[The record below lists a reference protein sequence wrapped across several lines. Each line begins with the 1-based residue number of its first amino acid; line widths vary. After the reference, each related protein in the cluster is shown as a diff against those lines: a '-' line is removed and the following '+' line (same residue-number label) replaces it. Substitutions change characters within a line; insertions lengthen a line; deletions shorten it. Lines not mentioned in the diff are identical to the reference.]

1 MALLSPARP
10 RAIPRPSA
18 GVWPGLFDVPKVPV
32 HAVVARRLAKA
43 AINSLPIS
51 FDFPDG
57 TRWGTGGP
65 RLQVVRP
72 ESFFAR
78 LGADGLIGFGEA
90 WMTGDL
96 TAANWHV
103 TGRGAGAPP
112 AATGSRDTP
121 PVGNAALES
130 AALESAALESAAA
143 NEATDEL
150 AAALTVLCKR
160 MSVLVPRPLQTL
172 RHAWQSRPPA
182 AEENTPTGARENI
195 HRHYDLSND
204 LFELFLDR
212 TMIYSA
218 AWFEPGDDLE
228 SAQLRKIDGILD
240 QARVKPG
247 MRILEIGSGWG
258 GLAIRAV
265 KERDVHVTTLT
276 LSEAQ
281 KELADQRIAAAGLS
295 DRIDVVLEDYRHH
308 ADRVPGGYDAIVS
321 VEMIEAVGE
330 RYWPD
335 YFGAVDRMLADGG
348 RMSLQAITM
357 AHERLLATRN
367 GYTWVHKYV
376 FPGGTLPSVTAIDQ
390 VVSAHTSLRIQET
403 RRLGQSYVPTLEQW
417 RHRFNNRLDEVRA
430 LGFDETF
437 VRMWNF
443 YLAYSQAGFAA
454 DYLDDLQIGLS
465 RG

>member
-1 MALLSPARP
+1 MALLSPTRT
-10 RAIPRPSA
+10 RAIPRPAA
-18 GVWPGLFDVPKVPV
+18 GVWPGLFDVPRVPI
-32 HAVVARRLAKA
+32 HAGVARRLAHA
-43 AINSLPIS
+43 AMKNLPLTLT
-51 FDFPDG
+51 FPDG
-57 TRWGTGGP
+57 TTWGAGGP
-65 RLQVVRP
+65 VLQLVRP
-72 ESFFAR
+72 DDFFAR

-96 TAANWHV
+96 TTGDWHATAGRRAPGAAGDESSIDPLV
-103 TGRGAGAPP
+103 
-112 AATGSRDTP
+112 
-121 PVGNAALES
+121 VNA
-130 AALESAALESAAA
+130 
-143 NEATDEL
+143 ATDEL

-160 MSVLVPRPLQTL
+160 MSVLVPRSLQKL
-172 RHAWQSRPPA
+172 RHAWQIRPPA
-182 AEENTPTGARENI
+182 PEENTPTGARENI
-195 HRHYDLSND
+195 HRHYDLSNE
-204 LFELFLDR
+204 LFELFLDPSM
-212 TMIYSA
+212 TYSA
-218 AWFEPGDDLE
+218 AWFEPGDDLQA
-228 SAQLRKIDGILD
+228 AQHRKIDGILD
-240 QARVKPG
+240 LARVVPG
-247 MRILEIGSGWG
+247 QRVLEIGSGWG

-265 KERDVHVTTLT
+265 QERDVHVTTLT

-281 KELADQRIAAAGLS
+281 KELAERRIGDAGLS
-295 DRIDVVLEDYRHH
+295 HRIDVLLEDYRHH
-308 ADRVPGGYDAIVS
+308 AAREVGTYDAIVS

-376 FPGGTLPSVTAIDQ
+376 FPGGALPSTTAIDQ
-390 VVSAHTSLRIQET
+390 VVSEHTTLRIQET
-403 RRLGQSYVPTLEQW
+403 RRLGLSYVPTLEQW
-417 RHRFNNRLDEVRA
+417 RHNFNSRLPEVRA

-454 DYLDDLQIGLS
+454 DYLDDLQIGLA

>member
-1 MALLSPARP
+1 MALLSPTRP

-32 HAVVARRLAKA
+32 HAAIARRLARA
-43 AINSLPIS
+43 AIKNLPIS
-51 FDFPDG
+51 LEFPDG

-65 RLQVVRP
+65 RLQLVRP

-96 TAANWHV
+96 TTADWH
-103 TGRGAGAPP
+103 
-112 AATGSRDTP
+112 ATGSSAPRTHGEDRSLDS
-121 PVGNAALES
+121 AL
-130 AALESAALESAAA
+130 A
-143 NEATDEL
+143 NRATDEL
-150 AAALTVLCKR
+150 AAALGVLAKR
-160 MSVLVPRPLQTL
+160 MSVLVPQSLQTL
-172 RHAWQSRPPA
+172 RRTWQNRPPA

-195 HRHYDLSND
+195 HRHYDLSNE
-204 LFELFLDR
+204 LFELFLDPSL
-212 TMIYSA
+212 TYSA
-218 AWFEPGDDLE
+218 AWFEPGDDLA
-228 SAQLRKIDGILD
+228 SAQRRKIDGILD
-240 QARVKPG
+240 LARVAPG
-247 MRILEIGSGWG
+247 MRVLEIGSGWG

-265 KERDVHVTTLT
+265 RERDVHVTTLT

-281 KELADQRIAAAGLS
+281 QELAERRIAEAGLS
-295 DRIDVVLEDYRHH
+295 HRIDVLLEDYRHH
-308 ADRVPGGYDAIVS
+308 AGREAGSYDAIVS

-376 FPGGTLPSVTAIDQ
+376 FPGGTLPSMTAIDQ
-390 VVSAHTSLRIQET
+390 VVSEHTTLRVQET
-403 RRLGQSYVPTLEQW
+403 RRLGLSYVPTLQQW
-417 RHRFNNRLDEVRA
+417 RHNFNDRLPEIRA

-443 YLAYSQAGFAA
+443 YLAYSEAGFAA

-465 RG
+465 RR